1 MVCRRGSEMTSRN
14 VLIFDTEFV
23 LKHVARK
30 HDLRV
35 RTSIGF
41 LYLKVRFVTTGGLTE
56 IFIVES
62 THPC

>member
-1 MVCRRGSEMTSRN
+1 MTSRN